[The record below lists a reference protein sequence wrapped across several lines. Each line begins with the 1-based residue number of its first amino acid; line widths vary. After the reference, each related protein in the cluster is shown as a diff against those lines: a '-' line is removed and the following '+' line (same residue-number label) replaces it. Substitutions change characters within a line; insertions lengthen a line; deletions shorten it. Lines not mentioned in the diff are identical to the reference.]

1 MINEIKAPDNLTGSG
16 SQPGEMDG
24 SELDILQLPDEMST
38 FSMPEVPDADQVQA
52 LGDGMSVLS
61 GLDQLLQHQARVRD
75 IKPEVIDITH
85 LDQENRVLV
94 DQVLGEG
101 EVSMVYLGAD
111 INAKIQESMMAGIW
125 RIRYINQQDDVTTD
139 TIEVA
144 QVPRLCRRHV
154 FSNAS
159 HRVDTQL
166 KSIPVG
172 ILNAPPLLAEINDKI
187 AEYRPG
193 CESHVINLTLLPQT
207 EQDLAFLTER
217 LGKGALSI
225 LSRGY
230 GNCRITSTAVQ
241 NVWWVQYF
249 NSQDKNILNTLEI
262 GDVPTVVLAAN
273 EDIQESARQLSKI
286 MEAYR

>member
-1 MINEIKAPDNLTGSG
+1 MNEIDIPITVTGPG
-16 SQPGEMDG
+16 SQPVEEDG
-24 SELDILQLPDEMST
+24 TELDILQLPDEMST
-38 FSMPEVPDADQVQA
+38 FSMPQMPEPDQVQSLDKGMFA
-52 LGDGMSVLS
+52 LTELDRVL
-61 GLDQLLQHQARVRD
+61 QQQAKVRD
-75 IKPEVIDITH
+75 IKPEVVDISH
-85 LDQENRVLV
+85 LDGDNRSLV

-101 EVSMVYLGAD
+101 EVSMLYQGTDSSAR
-111 INAKIQESMMAGIW
+111 IQESVMAGIW
-125 RIRYINQQDDVTTD
+125 RIRYFNQQQETTAD

-154 FSNAS
+154 FSHAA
-159 HRVDTQL
+159 HRVDSQL
-166 KSIPVG
+166 QSIPEGV
-172 ILNAPPLLAEINDKI
+172 LNAPPLFAEINDKV

-193 CESHVINLTLLPQT
+193 RESHVINLTLLPQT
-207 EQDLAFLTER
+207 EQDLSFLIDR
-217 LGKGALSI
+217 LGDGPLTI

-262 GDVPTVVLAAN
+262 GDVPAVAAAAK
-273 EDIQESARQLSKI
+273 EDIQESAQRLNEI